1 MKNKS
6 PLIIILLLL
15 AAVFYMAFT
24 FSVKEHET
32 ALKLRLGE
40 IAETG
45 YEPGLHTKIPLWNT
59 VLVFDRRFQ
68 TQDSRPQQFLTI
80 EKKFVVVDSF
90 IKWKINNVETF
101 YRSTG
106 GSMEKAGNLISDR
119 INTALRDEFA
129 KRTIQEVV
137 SGERTE
143 IMQNISQQA
152 SEGTADLGIQ
162 IVDVR
167 LKQIDF
173 PKNLSDAIYERMRTE
188 RHRIAAE
195 IRAEGTEQA
204 VKIQAGAERERTEIL
219 SSAYSEA
226 EKIRGEGDA
235 TAAETYATAFNQ
247 DKEFY
252 AFWRS
257 LTAYREVFAKGGD
270 VMVLKP
276 DSEFFRFLNQ
286 KKEQ

>member
-1 MKNKS
+1 MKIKA
-6 PLIIILLLL
+6 PVIIVVLLL

-24 FSVKEHET
+24 FTVREYET

-45 YEPGLHTKIPLWNT
+45 YEPGLHFKIPLWNQ

-68 TQDSRPQQFLTI
+68 TQDSSPQQFLTI

-90 IKWKINNVETF
+90 IKWKIDNVETF

-106 GSMEKAGNLISDR
+106 GDMRKAGSLISDR

-137 SGERTE
+137 SGERTQ
-143 IMQNISQQA
+143 IMENISEQA
-152 SEGTADLGIQ
+152 SQGTADLGIQ

-188 RHRIAAE
+188 RHRIASE
-195 IRAEGTEQA
+195 LRAEGTEEA

-235 TAAETYATAFNQ
+235 IAAETYASAFNR
-247 DKEFY
+247 DPDFY

-257 LTAYREVFAKGGD
+257 LTAYREVFSKGGD

-286 KKEQ
+286 KQQN

>member
-1 MKNKS
+1 MQNKT

-24 FSVKEHET
+24 FSVREDQT

-40 IAETG
+40 IAETN
-45 YEPGLHTKIPLWNT
+45 YKPGLHFKIPIWNQ
-59 VLVFDRRFQ
+59 VLIFDHKFQ
-68 TQDSRPQQFLTI
+68 TQDSRPEEFLTI
-80 EKKFVVVDSF
+80 EKKSVVVDSF
-90 IKWKINNVETF
+90 IKWKIQNVETF

-106 GSMEKAGNLISDR
+106 GDMTKAGNLIAAR

-129 KRTIQEVV
+129 KRTVKEVV

-143 IMQNISQQA
+143 IMQQITEQA
-152 SEGTADLGIQ
+152 SQGSADLGIK
-162 IVDVR
+162 ILDVR
-167 LKQIDF
+167 VKRIDF
-173 PKNLSDAIYERMRTE
+173 PKNLNDAIFQRMRTE
-188 RHRIAAE
+188 RHRIASE
-195 IRAEGTEQA
+195 LRAEGTEEA
-204 VKIQAGAERERTEIL
+204 VKLQATAERQRTEIL

-235 TAAETYATAFNQ
+235 TAAETYASAFNRNP
-247 DKEFY
+247 EFY

-257 LTAYREVFAKGGD
+257 LTAYREVFSKGGD
-270 VMVLKP
+270 VMVLQP

-286 KKEQ
+286 KKEP